1 MRDAFADLER
11 AREAV
16 VAEGAAFATEL
27 EPVLS
32 RSLRSGFD
40 RVCTDQSD
48 LVARLD
54 PGTRSALGP
63 AVDRAIEAG
72 VAAVVGRL
80 RSPEI
85 WLAPLTAPDLVVVK
99 EEGWPTW
106 VPEAFTRL
114 LRPPRRG
121 TATLGELDD
130 PSNRIWV
137 AICGASGPL
146 DAVLEEFGFRHA
158 RRRIGGGR
166 FDVGPRTLPRL
177 DPSGVLQLRWRRYRS
192 AFDRMT
198 ALASSDA

>member
-1 MRDAFADLER
+1 MRDAFAELER

-16 VAEGAAFATEL
+16 VAEGRAFTEEL
-27 EPVLS
+27 EPLL
-32 RSLRSGFD
+32 RESLQRGFE
-40 RVCTDQSD
+40 RLCADQAE
-48 LVARLD
+48 LLRRFD

-63 AVDRAIEAG
+63 AVERAIQAG
-72 VAAVVGRL
+72 VAAVAERL
-80 RSPEI
+80 RDPEL
-85 WLAPLTAPDLVVVK
+85 WLAPLTAPHLVAIK

-106 VPEAFTRL
+106 LPEPLTRL
-114 LRPPRRG
+114 LRPRRRDP
-121 TATLGELDD
+121 ASLGVLDD

-177 DPSGVLQLRWRRYRS
+177 DPTGVLQRRWRRYRS
-192 AFDRMT
+192 AFERMSE
-198 ALASSDA
+198 LAFGS